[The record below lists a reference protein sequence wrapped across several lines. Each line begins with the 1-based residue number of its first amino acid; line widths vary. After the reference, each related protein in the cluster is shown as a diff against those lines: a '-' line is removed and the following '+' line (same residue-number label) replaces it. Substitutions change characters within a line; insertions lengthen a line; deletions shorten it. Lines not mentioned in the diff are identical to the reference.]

1 MKKNDELWGQSYEV
15 VFDVENKRADTIVVQ
30 AREVSAD
37 GRMVDEMLIAMSDE
51 LAPGKVGL
59 AKLII
64 DEYEGYDFPEIK

>member
-1 MKKNDELWGQSYEV
+1 MKKNDALWGQSYEV

-37 GRMVDEMLIAMSDE
+37 GRIVYETLIAMSDE

-59 AKLII
+59 ANHLVKVI
-64 DEYEGYDFPEIK
+64 F